1 MSGTGVTRFPG
12 LVKELV
18 LTGDEGLDSV
28 RQCSEM
34 PIPPGGG
41 SSYANKFKTRAM
53 WAYTNGGSMET
64 RDAVRGWGAGG
75 TEISLSAQ
83 EMPRTAVA
91 VKLIYIQPR

>member
-1 MSGTGVTRFPG
+1 MRSFPG

-34 PIPPGGG
+34 PIQPGEG
-41 SSYANKFKTRAM
+41 SSFANKFKTRAM
-53 WAYTNGGSMET
+53 WTYTNGGSTET
-64 RDAVRGWGAGG
+64 RGALRGWGAGG
-75 TEISLSAQ
+75 IEISLSAQ
-83 EMPRTAVA
+83 EMPRAAVT